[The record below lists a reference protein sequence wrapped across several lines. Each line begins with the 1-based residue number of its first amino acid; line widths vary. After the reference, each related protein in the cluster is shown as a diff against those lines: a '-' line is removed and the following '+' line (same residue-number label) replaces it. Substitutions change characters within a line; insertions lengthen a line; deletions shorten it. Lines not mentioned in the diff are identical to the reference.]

1 MKNSQFDSILMG
13 FAFSPNLKANVF
25 EAIRLTSFLNA
36 HIYFLHVGSKS
47 VAKEKAFTDI
57 LGDSP
62 VKSKKLSVI
71 WKKGEPVKTIQEQCK
86 KNNIDL
92 LLLGAMQRENMLKF
106 YMGSIARKLTRNAPC
121 SVLLLIKPS
130 LIRKPTQHIV
140 VNAFESPQ
148 TESTILSAFHFGKAL
163 DVKKITLVEEI
174 NRSEVAVEADDDLSL
189 RKVTLRKEELNQRE
203 LTRVTEILSHI
214 PDSLLMG
221 IKVRSQNIFGTRGY
235 SIGHYAKVV
244 RAELLIMNAAENRKG
259 FLGRVFPKDLE
270 YILSELP
277 TDVLIIKSKENVE
290 N

>member
-1 MKNSQFDSILMG
+1 MG

-174 NRSEVAVEADDDLSL
+174 NRSEVAIEADDDLSL
-189 RKVTLRKEELNQRE
+189 RKVTLRKEELNRRE

-259 FLGRVFPKDLE
+259 FLGRIFPKDLE

-277 TDVLIIKSKENVE
+277 TDVLIIKSKENGE

>member
-1 MKNSQFDSILMG
+1 MG

-174 NRSEVAVEADDDLSL
+174 NRSEVAIEADDDLSL

-259 FLGRVFPKDLE
+259 FLGRIFPKDLE

-277 TDVLIIKSKENVE
+277 TDVLIIKSKENGE

>member
-1 MKNSQFDSILMG
+1 MG

>member
-1 MKNSQFDSILMG
+1 MG

-36 HIYFLHVGSKS
+36 HIYFLHVGSSS
-47 VAKEKAFTDI
+47 VAKEKIFTDI
-57 LGDSP
+57 LVDSP
-62 VKSKKLSVI
+62 VKPEKISVI
-71 WKKGEPVKTIQEQCK
+71 WEKGEPVETIREQCK

-92 LLLGAMQRENMLKF
+92 LLLGALQRENMLKF

-163 DVKKITLVEEI
+163 NVKKITLVEEI
-174 NRSEVAVEADDDLSL
+174 NRSEVAIEADDDLSL
-189 RKVTLRKEELNQRE
+189 KKVTLRKEELNRRE
-203 LTRVTEILSHI
+203 LSRVKEILSLI
-214 PDSLLMG
+214 PDSLLEG
-221 IKVRSQNIFGTRGY
+221 IKINSQNIFGTRGY

-244 RAELLIMNAAENRKG
+244 RAELLIMNDAENRKG
-259 FLGRVFPKDLE
+259 FLGRVFPRDLE

-277 TDVLIIKSKENVE
+277 TDVLIIKSKENG
-290 N
+290 

>member
-1 MKNSQFDSILMG
+1 MG

-106 YMGSIARKLTRNAPC
+106 YMGSIARKLTRNTPC

-148 TESTILSAFHFGKAL
+148 TESTILSAFRFGKAL

-174 NRSEVAVEADDDLSL
+174 NRSEVAIEADDDLSL
-189 RKVTLRKEELNQRE
+189 RKVTLRKEELNRRE

-214 PDSLLMG
+214 PDSLLKG

-277 TDVLIIKSKENVE
+277 TDVLIIKSKENGE

>member
-1 MKNSQFDSILMG
+1 MG

-174 NRSEVAVEADDDLSL
+174 NRSEVAIEADADLSL

-214 PDSLLMG
+214 PDSLLKG

-277 TDVLIIKSKENVE
+277 TDVLIIKSKENGE

>member
-1 MKNSQFDSILMG
+1 MG

-277 TDVLIIKSKENVE
+277 TDVLIIKSKENGK

>member
-1 MKNSQFDSILMG
+1 MG

-47 VAKEKAFTDI
+47 VAKEKTFTDI

-71 WKKGEPVKTIQEQCK
+71 WKKGEPVETIQGQCK

-148 TESTILSAFHFGKAL
+148 TESTVLSAFRFGKAL

-189 RKVTLRKEELNQRE
+189 RKVTLRKEELNRRE

-214 PDSLLMG
+214 PDSLLKG

-277 TDVLIIKSKENVE
+277 TDVLIIKSKENGE

>member
-1 MKNSQFDSILMG
+1 MG

-36 HIYFLHVGSKS
+36 HIYFLHVGSSS
-47 VAKEKAFTDI
+47 VAKEKIFTDI
-57 LGDSP
+57 LVDSP
-62 VKSKKLSVI
+62 VKPEKISVI
-71 WKKGEPVKTIQEQCK
+71 WEKGEPVETIREQCK

-92 LLLGAMQRENMLKF
+92 LLLGALQRENMLKF

-163 DVKKITLVEEI
+163 NVKKITLVEEI
-174 NRSEVAVEADDDLSL
+174 NRSEVAIEADDDLSL
-189 RKVTLRKEELNQRE
+189 KKVTLRKEELNRRE
-203 LTRVTEILSHI
+203 LSRVKEILSHI
-214 PDSLLMG
+214 PDSLLEG
-221 IKVRSQNIFGTRGY
+221 IKINSQNIFGTRGY

-244 RAELLIMNAAENRKG
+244 RAELLIMNDAENRKG
-259 FLGRVFPKDLE
+259 FLGRVFPRDLE

-277 TDVLIIKSKENVE
+277 TDVLIIKSKENG
-290 N
+290 

>member
-1 MKNSQFDSILMG
+1 MG

-25 EAIRLTSFLNA
+25 EAIRLSSFLNA
-36 HIYFLHVGSKS
+36 HVYFLHVGSNS
-47 VAKEKAFTDI
+47 IDKEKTFNDI
-57 LGDSP
+57 LEDSP

-71 WKKGEPVKTIQEQCK
+71 WKKGEPVETIREQCK

-163 DVKKITLVEEI
+163 NVKKVTLVEEI
-174 NRSEVAVEADDDLSL
+174 NRSEVAVEADDDHSL
-189 RKVTLRKEELNQRE
+189 RKVTLRKEELNLRE
-203 LTRVTEILSHI
+203 LTRVKEILSHI
-214 PDSLLMG
+214 PDSLLEG
-221 IKVRSQNIFGTRGY
+221 VKVHSQNIFGTRGY

-244 RAELLIMNAAENRKG
+244 RAELLIMNAAENRKS
-259 FLGRVFPKDLE
+259 FLGRIFPQDLE

-277 TDVLIIKSKENVE
+277 TDVLIIKSKENE
-290 N
+290 

>member
-1 MKNSQFDSILMG
+1 MG

-174 NRSEVAVEADDDLSL
+174 NRSEVAIEADDDLSL
-189 RKVTLRKEELNQRE
+189 RKVTLRKEELNRRE

-214 PDSLLMG
+214 PDSLLKG

-244 RAELLIMNAAENRKG
+244 RAELLIMNATENRKG

-277 TDVLIIKSKENVE
+277 TDVLIIKSKENGK

>member
-1 MKNSQFDSILMG
+1 MG

-174 NRSEVAVEADDDLSL
+174 NRSEVAIEADDDLSL
-189 RKVTLRKEELNQRE
+189 RKVTLRKEELNERE

-259 FLGRVFPKDLE
+259 FLGRIFPKDLE

-277 TDVLIIKSKENVE
+277 TDVLIIKSKENGE

>member
-1 MKNSQFDSILMG
+1 MG

-174 NRSEVAVEADDDLSL
+174 NRSEVAIEADDDLSL

-259 FLGRVFPKDLE
+259 FLGRIFPKDLE

>member
-1 MKNSQFDSILMG
+1 
-13 FAFSPNLKANVF
+13 
-25 EAIRLTSFLNA
+25 
-36 HIYFLHVGSKS
+36 
-47 VAKEKAFTDI
+47 
-57 LGDSP
+57 
-62 VKSKKLSVI
+62 
-71 WKKGEPVKTIQEQCK
+71 
-86 KNNIDL
+86 
-92 LLLGAMQRENMLKF
+92 MQRENMLKF

-174 NRSEVAVEADDDLSL
+174 NRSEVAIEADDDLSI
-189 RKVTLRKEELNQRE
+189 RKVTLRKEELNRRE

-259 FLGRVFPKDLE
+259 FLGRIFPKDLE

-277 TDVLIIKSKENVE
+277 TDVLIIKSKENGK

>member
-1 MKNSQFDSILMG
+1 MG

-36 HIYFLHVGSKS
+36 HIYFLHVGSSS
-47 VAKEKAFTDI
+47 VAKEKIFTDI
-57 LGDSP
+57 LVDSP
-62 VKSKKLSVI
+62 VKPEKISVI
-71 WKKGEPVKTIQEQCK
+71 WEKGEPVETIREQCK

-92 LLLGAMQRENMLKF
+92 LLLGALQRENMLKF

-163 DVKKITLVEEI
+163 NVKKITLVEEI
-174 NRSEVAVEADDDLSL
+174 NRSEVAIEADDDLSL
-189 RKVTLRKEELNQRE
+189 KKVTLRKEELNRRE
-203 LTRVTEILSHI
+203 LSRVKEILSLI
-214 PDSLLMG
+214 PDSLLEG
-221 IKVRSQNIFGTRGY
+221 IKINSQNIFGTRGY

-244 RAELLIMNAAENRKG
+244 RAELLIMNDAENRKG
-259 FLGRVFPKDLE
+259 FLGRVFPRDLE
-270 YILSELP
+270 YLS
-277 TDVLIIKSKENVE
+277 LIHI
-290 N
+290 

>member
-1 MKNSQFDSILMG
+1 MG

-259 FLGRVFPKDLE
+259 FLGRIFPKDLE

-277 TDVLIIKSKENVE
+277 TDVLIIKSKENGE

>member
-1 MKNSQFDSILMG
+1 MG

-36 HIYFLHVGSKS
+36 HIYFLHVGSSS
-47 VAKEKAFTDI
+47 VAKEKIFTDI
-57 LGDSP
+57 LVDSP
-62 VKSKKLSVI
+62 VKPEKISVI
-71 WKKGEPVKTIQEQCK
+71 WEKGEPVETIREQCK

-92 LLLGAMQRENMLKF
+92 LLLGALQRENMLKF

-163 DVKKITLVEEI
+163 NVKKITLVEEI
-174 NRSEVAVEADDDLSL
+174 NRSEVAIEADDDLSL
-189 RKVTLRKEELNQRE
+189 KKVTLRKEELNRRE
-203 LTRVTEILSHI
+203 LSRVKDILSHI
-214 PDSLLMG
+214 PDSLLEG
-221 IKVRSQNIFGTRGY
+221 IKINSQNIFGTRGY

-244 RAELLIMNAAENRKG
+244 RAELLIMNDAENRKG
-259 FLGRVFPKDLE
+259 FLGRVFPRDLE

-277 TDVLIIKSKENVE
+277 TDVLIIKSKENG
-290 N
+290 